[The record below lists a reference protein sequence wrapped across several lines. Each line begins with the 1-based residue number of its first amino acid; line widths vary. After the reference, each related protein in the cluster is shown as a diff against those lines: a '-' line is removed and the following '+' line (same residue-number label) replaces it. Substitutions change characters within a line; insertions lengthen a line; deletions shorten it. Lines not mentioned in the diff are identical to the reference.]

1 MGFVDFLVKRRVSNA
16 MLAFQKQLATVSDF
30 SNINDFC
37 FVGKTFDSL
46 ARSKG
51 FELVIVK

>member
-1 MGFVDFLVKRRVSNA
+1 